1 MNYATIDD
9 LEIYWRNL
17 TSEEKTKA
25 STLISDVSSKI
36 RLKAK
41 TKGIDYDERV
51 ASDTDL
57 ANVVKSIVCKSVAN
71 AMKVSDT
78 LPLSQFSESVGG
90 YTASGTFANVG
101 GGIIL
106 TKADWKELGL
116 GGQKYGGLDVYGL
129 N

>member
-1 MNYATIDD
+1 MDYATISD
-9 LEIYWRNL
+9 LETYWKAL
-17 TSEEKTKA
+17 SEDEETKA
-25 STLISDVSSKI
+25 EALITDVSSKI
-36 RLKAK
+36 RLRAK
-41 TKGIDYDERV
+41 SKGIDFDALV
-51 ASDTDL
+51 SADTDL
-57 ANVVKSIVCKSVAN
+57 SNVVKSIVCKCVAN

-90 YTASGTFANVG
+90 YTASGTFANAG

-116 GGQKYGGLDVYGL
+116 GGQKFGGLDVYGL